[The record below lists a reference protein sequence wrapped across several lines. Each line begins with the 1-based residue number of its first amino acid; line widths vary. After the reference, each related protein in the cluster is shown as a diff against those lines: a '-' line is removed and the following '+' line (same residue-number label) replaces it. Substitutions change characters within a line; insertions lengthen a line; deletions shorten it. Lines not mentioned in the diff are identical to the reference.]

1 MTRVMATAAI
11 ALLASMSPAAV
22 GCGGGAAETPPAAAG
37 GAGGDQV
44 AQGQALYTEH
54 CASCHG
60 ASGEGNGKAPAVVG
74 ISKGALPLDPRP
86 GSKRSV
92 QFKTVAE
99 VAGWVKAD
107 MPPDAPG
114 SLTDPQYFA
123 ILAFDLKANGVDLG
137 GKTLDAPLAATLT
150 IPR

>member
-1 MTRVMATAAI
+1 
-11 ALLASMSPAAV
+11 MSLVAV
-22 GCGGGAAETPPAAAG
+22 GCGGGAAATPPAATG

-44 AQGQALYTEH
+44 AQGQALYTDH

-74 ISKGALPLDPRP
+74 IPKGALPLDPRP
-86 GSKRSV
+86 GSKRNV
-92 QFKTVAE
+92 QFKTVAD
-99 VAGWVKAD
+99 VAGWVKAN

-114 SLTDPQYFA
+114 SLTDEQYFA
-123 ILAFDLKANGVDLG
+123 ILAFDLKANGLDLG
-137 GKTLDAPLAATLT
+137 EHRLDATTAATLR